1 MDSSTAGAAALK
13 RLRTRRGLSLA
24 DTARALTQIA
34 QKLGMPRLPQVAS
47 VQRSIARWE
56 SKSTTMPDERYQ
68 LLLAY
73 LYATTPG
80 GSRSLGAGSD
90 FAQYLDALRE
100 MGESDRRIA
109 ELRNTL
115 VRAVTDDGGGL
126 LGLLAPQAGRGLVQA
141 LADASFLDAEIVAGL
156 ASVVAD
162 VNAQVGSLPFVR
174 LQLMLAPA
182 LEACR
187 RLMAVGGP
195 PPGLRECLRSTWVEA
210 AVLAGRL
217 EFETRDDAAS
227 RALYEEA
234 TRESGRLR
242 KPWRQAS
249 VHLSHA
255 LTVLYA
261 SSDIANAAALVEA
274 AVRAAGSGESRLIRA
289 RAHAL
294 QAEVAARLGQAR
306 QSRAALGLARYDIER
321 QSPDDP
327 LPGAFS
333 AEYLR
338 GFEGVCHLYVGD
350 PVIAH
355 DQFAASA
362 NSLGSPRQEMQRI
375 IVATDQALARIR
387 LGEPH
392 AAADLLHEC
401 IAAAASTGGRVAMIR
416 LRRARRELRPWC
428 QEGFVAD
435 VDDHL
440 MDVLGW

>member
-34 QKLGMPRLPQVAS
+34 QELGMPRLPQVAS

-56 SKSTTMPDERYQ
+56 SKSATMPDERYQ
-68 LLLAY
+68 LLLAH

-90 FAQYLDALRE
+90 FAQYLDALGE
-100 MGESDRRIA
+100 LGESDRRIA

-115 VRAVTDDGGGL
+115 VRAVTDDGDGL
-126 LGLLAPQAGRGLVQA
+126 LALLAPQAGVGLAQA
-141 LADASFLDAEIVAGL
+141 LAEASLLDAETVAGL

-187 RLMAVGGP
+187 RLMAGGP
-195 PPGLRECLRSTWVEA
+195 PEPVRECLRSTWVEA

-217 EFETRDDAAS
+217 AFETRDDAAS
-227 RALYEEA
+227 RALYEQA
-234 TRESGRLR
+234 TREAACSGQ
-242 KPWRQAS
+242 PWRQAS

-261 SSDIANAAALVEA
+261 SPDIADAAALVGK
-274 AVRAAGSGESRLIRA
+274 AVRAAGGGESRLVRA

-294 QAEVAARLGQAR
+294 QAEVAARSGQSR
-306 QSRAALGLARYDIER
+306 QSGAALDLARYDIER
-321 QSPDDP
+321 HSPDDDP
-327 LPGAFS
+327 LPGAFA

-338 GFEGVCHLYVGD
+338 GFEGVCQLYVGD
-350 PVIAH
+350 PALAH
-355 DQFAASA
+355 DQFASSA
-362 NSLGSPRQEMQRI
+362 RSLGAPRQRVQRI
-375 IVATDQALARIR
+375 IVTTDQALARIQ
-387 LGEPH
+387 LGEPR

-401 IAAAASTGGRVAMIR
+401 VMEAAATGGRVPLIR
-416 LRRARRELRPWC
+416 LRRAHSELRPWR
-428 QEGFVAD
+428 QEVFVAD
-435 VDDHL
+435 LEDHL
-440 MDVLGW
+440 VGVLGR